1 MIAIV
6 LCSTIL
12 QFAAGCLALALI
24 AHAGRKWA
32 WLLLSTGIFIMA
44 FRRAHTLFGIIIGR
58 ETPPLSY
65 EVLGLVISVL
75 VFLGI
80 LMIGP
85 LLRAMRDSAE
95 QLVKSEE
102 RYRTV
107 ADFTSGWEYWLAP
120 DGSFVYVSPACEQL
134 TGHPP
139 RDFMENPDLFAA
151 LIHPDHRET
160 VLAAMSS
167 VDGMSRP
174 TAFDFKIIDT
184 QGNEHWIAHNS
195 LPVFSDSGAYLG
207 IRGSAKD
214 IDQRKRLEDELRA
227 SRTLY
232 ESLVQNAH
240 CLVLRLDREGVVTF
254 ANRFALEHFQC
265 PESALIGRRLTDLL
279 AEGNRTDQDRAAH
292 QEMLADLTRT
302 LASGERM
309 DFECEIVGRE
319 GGRFWTEWIS
329 TAVPDRQGGISEFVC
344 VGIDV
349 TRRKEL
355 SRVKEDMT
363 RIVRHDLKSPLSGII
378 GIPRIIRQAEN
389 ITPRQA
395 EMLKAVEDAGTM
407 MLALINQSQELYK
420 LETGTYE
427 FRFEEFDLTAMLREV
442 VTNTQLGRDRPV
454 PVTITVEGRPA
465 EEAGPVRL
473 CAERPLIYS
482 MFSNLI
488 KNAVEASE
496 GRPVTVDIQ
505 TGEECRISIANAGA
519 VTVSMQTRFF
529 EKYATEGKRG
539 GTGLGTYSA
548 RLVAERHGGSIAMC
562 SSPESGTT
570 VTVRLPHRQPDTAGR
585 TCASQDHPAG

>member
-1 MIAIV
+1 MIVIV

-12 QFAAGCLALALI
+12 QFAAGCLALGLI
-24 AHAGRKWA
+24 THAGRKWA

-44 FRRAHTLFGIIIGR
+44 FRRAHTLVGIIAGQD
-58 ETPPLSY
+58 TPTLPY
-65 EVLGLVISVL
+65 EVLGLIISVL

-80 LMIGP
+80 LLIGP

-95 QLVKSEE
+95 RLAKSEE

-134 TGHPP
+134 TGHAP
-139 RDFMENPDLFAA
+139 REFMDDPGLFAA

-160 VLAAMSS
+160 VLAAMAS
-167 VDGMSRP
+167 VDGMSKP
-174 TAFDFKIIDT
+174 ASFDFKIIDR
-184 QGNEHWIAHNS
+184 QGNEHWVAHSS

-207 IRGSAKD
+207 IRGSARD
-214 IDQRKRLEDELRA
+214 IDHRKRLEDELRA
-227 SRTLY
+227 SRALY

-265 PESALIGRRLTDLL
+265 PVSALIGRRLTDLL
-279 AEGNRTDQDRAAH
+279 AEGRRSDQDRAAH

-309 DFECEIVGRE
+309 DFECEIVGRG

-329 TAVPDRQGGISEFVC
+329 TAVPGHQGGISEFVC

-355 SRVKEDMT
+355 TRLKEDMT

-378 GIPRIIRQAEN
+378 GIPRIIRKEEN

-454 PVTITVEGRPA
+454 PVPITVDGRPA

-482 MFSNLI
+482 MLCNLI
-488 KNAVEASE
+488 KNAVEANE
-496 GRPVTVDIQ
+496 GKPVTVDIH
-505 TGEECRISIANAGA
+505 TGEDCRISIANAG
-519 VTVSMQTRFF
+519 VVPVSMQTKFF
-529 EKYATEGKRG
+529 EKYSTEGKRG
-539 GTGLGTYSA
+539 GLGLGTYSA
-548 RLVAERHGGSIAMC
+548 RLVAEQHGGSIAMC

-570 VTVRLPHRQPDTAGR
+570 VTARIPLRQPDTACR
-585 TCASQDHPAG
+585 SSTDRKQP